1 MKVLVPYSDELVA
14 IMKRI
19 LNDEA
24 EVIQSD
30 GTVES
35 MLEKGGDAEI
45 LLSGRVS
52 GNFIKKA
59 TNLRMIQSFGAGID
73 KIDMEAV
80 RERGNLIVC
89 NSHVNSAEVAEFAI
103 ALLLSIAKFIIPSD
117 RELRTGNWIHRWGG
131 PVHNIAIRGKKV
143 LIIGLGHIGAEI
155 ARKLRSFDVAISAA
169 TFSGSSRHT
178 DLVDKVVSIKEVKP
192 QVEDSDFII
201 LSLPLTD
208 ESRNLVDRE
217 FLSWMKPTSIL
228 VNISRGPIVDELA
241 LYEALK
247 EKRIHGAG
255 LDVWWRY
262 PSKWRG
268 TAIPPAD
275 IPFHELDNVVISP
288 HRAAYSENIRS
299 ELNQFAGENILR
311 FVRGE
316 TPLNIVDIERGY

>member
-241 LYEALK
+241 LY
-247 EKRIHGAG
+247 
-255 LDVWWRY
+255 
-262 PSKWRG
+262 
-268 TAIPPAD
+268 
-275 IPFHELDNVVISP
+275 
-288 HRAAYSENIRS
+288 
-299 ELNQFAGENILR
+299 
-311 FVRGE
+311 
-316 TPLNIVDIERGY
+316 